1 MRACVV
7 CCLPSK
13 EDHAMIEL
21 EFCGYA
27 SLPGSHLAECLDA
40 SGVELSV
47 PHGGEAGGLDD
58 ADPDDR

>member
-1 MRACVV
+1 
-7 CCLPSK
+7 
-13 EDHAMIEL
+13 MIEL

-58 ADPDDR
+58 ADPDAR